1 MTEKIKLKVYREL
14 STCLRD
20 TFDRCITRSIDLEDK
35 YRRMG
40 PVGANRED
48 VEAWDFIRL
57 VDLVG
62 ELLADNL
69 RLREQ
74 EAKNGK

>member
-1 MTEKIKLKVYREL
+1 MEKIKLKIHREL
-14 STCLRD
+14 STCQRD
-20 TFDRCITRSIDLEDK
+20 TIDRCITKAIDLEDK

-40 PVGANRED
+40 PVGANREN

-57 VDLVG
+57 VDLAC

-74 EAKNGK
+74 EKL